1 MKLKTLHIAVI
12 TSLLTLS
19 SMSYATNN
27 ERLIDNGA
35 FVTPEAHAF
44 KVELQKRA
52 NKKLLE
58 SASALA
64 NATGEPAMID
74 VGVVMH
80 SSWIEAM
87 KEPLTTNAAGKHF
100 ENGAQFAVARIK
112 AQFDYFNETLAQQN
126 VNARVRPV
134 YFASVNS
141 ETEAAGRV
149 SAADELTNMLV
160 CVFWDESNVG
170 YPSRREF
177 CEDQGLKRV
186 RDIVQ
191 GQVDLVYYVR
201 ERLPN
206 TSVGGNGTY
215 LSGSSFLD
223 DYRAV
228 VKSNIIAGVTEE
240 RLADFR
246 FGFFNAN
253 IFSHELGHVMGA
265 MHEVREAE
273 PVFADGADNR
283 AYACGIRV
291 DGTPR
296 IPNDLASRRKTIMW
310 HSTGDHHRFFSD
322 AEIVVDGDRCGVRGE
337 ANNIDIVRKNAP
349 SIANNFTLKAATS
362 SVVFVQDAI
371 VVNRQEGKASIMLR
385 RTGDLTKAAHL
396 SMTAKDGTAWENR
409 DFTFGLK
416 EISFAAGESEKTVD
430 VTLLSRAAAHPDT
443 KFNLVFHAA
452 MGATYAATE
461 AEVTILS
468 DKVIKYG
475 SVQFDKASVD
485 VTEGSTAQVQI
496 NRLNGTD
503 GEITLKVTP
512 ADGTAINGT
521 DYSAAAAVITMKNG
535 EGSALVQVPTTKR
548 AGVQGNRT
556 VNLKISEAAGG
567 AELGQIGQATLNI
580 KDALDNG
587 TLEFSTAS
595 VSVNENGSATLT
607 INRTNGTEGEVG
619 VRVQSVNGS
628 AIAGTDFN
636 AVDQVVTFPAGQ
648 ASATVNITM
657 LNRTGSQGARYFDVQ
672 MSGATGG
679 AVLGSA
685 ATARVNIADVTA
697 PVDNGSSGGG
707 SGGSMGIFSLSGI
720 LALAVRRFK
729 TVK

>member
-35 FVTPEAHAF
+35 FVTPEANAF
-44 KVELQKRA
+44 EVDLQKRA
-52 NKKLLE
+52 DKELLE
-58 SASALA
+58 SASTLA

-80 SSWIEAM
+80 NSWLEAM
-87 KEPLTTNAAGKHF
+87 KEQITTDATGKF
-100 ENGAQFAVARIK
+100 YENGAQFAVARVK
-112 AQFDYFNETLAQQN
+112 AQFDYFNETLKLQN

-141 ETEAAGRV
+141 ETEAAGRL

-170 YPSRREF
+170 YPSRREY
-177 CEDQGLKRV
+177 CEAQGLKRV

-191 GQVDLVYYVR
+191 GQVDLVYYAR
-201 ERLPN
+201 EALPN
-206 TSVGGNGTY
+206 TSVAGNGTY
-215 LSGSSFLD
+215 LSGFSFLD

-228 VKSNIIAGVTEE
+228 VKSNIVAGVTDEF
-240 RLADFR
+240 LSDIR

-265 MHEVREAE
+265 MHEVRESE
-273 PVFADGADNR
+273 PAYADGSDNR

-296 IPNDLASRRKTIMW
+296 VDNDLASRRKTIMW
-310 HSTGDHHRFFSD
+310 HTTGNHHRFFSD
-322 AEIVVDGDRCGVRGE
+322 ADIVVDGDRCGVRGE
-337 ANNIDIVRKNAP
+337 ANNIDTVRKNAP
-349 SIANNFTLKAATS
+349 LIANNFTLKAATS
-362 SVVFVQDAI
+362 NVVFVQDAI

-385 RTGDLTKAAHL
+385 RTGDLTKPAHL
-396 SMTAKDGTAWENR
+396 SMTAKDGSAWENR

-416 EISFAAGESEKTVD
+416 EVSFAAGESEKSVD
-430 VTLLSRAAAHPDT
+430 VTLLSRATAHPDT

-468 DKVIKYG
+468 DKAIKYG

-485 VTEGSTAQVQI
+485 VDEGATAQVQI

-503 GEITLKVTP
+503 GEITFKVTP

-521 DYSAAAAVITMKNG
+521 DYSAAAVVVTMKNG

-556 VNLKISEAAGG
+556 VSLNISEVTGG

-580 KDALDNG
+580 KDVLDNG
-587 TLEFSTAS
+587 ILEFSATS
-595 VSVNENGSATLT
+595 VSVNENGSTTLT
-607 INRTNGTEGEVG
+607 INRTNGTTGEVS

-628 AIAGTDFN
+628 AVAGTDFN
-636 AVDQVVTFPAGQ
+636 NVDQVVTFAAGQ
-648 ASATVNITM
+648 ASATVNFTM
-657 LNRTGSQGARYFDVQ
+657 INRTGSQGARYFNVQ

-679 AVLGSA
+679 ATLGSA
-685 ATARVNIADVTA
+685 TTARVNIADVAA

-707 SGGSMGIFSLSGI
+707 SGGSMGILTLFGLML
-720 LALAVRRFK
+720 LALRSHK
-729 TVK
+729 LLN